1 MPVFSYVSAWL
12 SPPPEIRILRSF
24 RICVEIRKGCDIW
37 KWLFHTAKGSEADSK
52 DFAMRK
58 RADFLPPPAVSVF
71 TAFIMNAANERA
83 MISTCM
89 TLLAKHLFTE
99 AACIPMFQE
108 RK

>member
-1 MPVFSYVSAWL
+1 MEMISS
-12 SPPPEIRILRSF
+12 SPP
-24 RICVEIRKGCDIW
+24 K
-37 KWLFHTAKGSEADSK
+37 AAADPK
-52 DFAMRK
+52 DFAVRK
-58 RADFLPPPAVSVF
+58 RADFLPPAVSVF